1 MRVVS
6 SIINDISTDQR
17 VMKQAA
23 VLKSLGCNVTVV
35 CRRKADFKF
44 ASDDFSVFR
53 FRFLINKGPLFY
65 LVFNIRLL
73 IFLLFKRYDIYVA
86 NDLDTLLPNYIVSR
100 LRRKPLV
107 YDSHE
112 YFTGQHGLM
121 ERRFAYSTWKKIE
134 RSIVP
139 GLRYMITVSDSIAGL
154 YNAEYGVTPEVIRN
168 MAYSSSGITPVRLED
183 IGITNNDFR
192 LVIQGAGLNPGRG
205 VLELLDALRLVSGV
219 HLVIIGSGD
228 ALNDIKMKISSLGLN
243 ERVTLIP
250 QLPWGEMMRY
260 TLACDAG
267 ISLDKDTCIN
277 QKLSLPNKLFDY
289 LSAGIP
295 VIASPL
301 PEVSKI
307 INEYKCGIVAEYVTP
322 ESISRAIIQL
332 RDNKEL
338 TAEMKKSA
346 KAASGVLNWE
356 RESIRETA
364 FFRKIIDEYRNF

>member
-23 VLKSLGCNVTVV
+23 VLRSLGCSVTVV
-35 CRRKADFKF
+35 CRRKADFNF
-44 ASDDFSVFR
+44 ASDDFRAYR
-53 FRFLINKGPLFY
+53 FRFYINRGPLFY
-65 LVFNIRLL
+65 FIFNIRLL

-112 YFTGQHGLM
+112 YFTGQYGLQ
-121 ERRFAYSTWKKIE
+121 ERRFSYNTWKKIE
-134 RSIVP
+134 RCIVP
-139 GLRYMITVSDSIAGL
+139 RLRYMITVSDSIAEL
-154 YNAEYGVTPEVIRN
+154 YNAEYGVSPEVIRN
-168 MAYSSSGITPVRLED
+168 AAYSSSGIVPARLEE
-183 IGITNNDFR
+183 IGIKNNDFR
-192 LVIQGAGLNPGRG
+192 LIIQGAGLNPGRG
-205 VLELLDALRLVSGV
+205 VPELLDAMKLVSGV
-219 HLVIIGSGD
+219 HLIIIGSGD
-228 ALNDIKMKISSLGLN
+228 ALSTIKMKISSLGLN
-243 ERVTLIP
+243 ERVTLIS
-250 QLPWGEMMRY
+250 QLPWREMMRY
-260 TLACDAG
+260 TIACDAG

-307 INEYKCGIVAEYVTP
+307 IHEFNCGVVAEAVTP
-322 ESISRAIIQL
+322 ECISKAIIKL

-338 TAEMKKSA
+338 TAGMKESA
-346 KAASGVLNWE
+346 KTASKVLNWE